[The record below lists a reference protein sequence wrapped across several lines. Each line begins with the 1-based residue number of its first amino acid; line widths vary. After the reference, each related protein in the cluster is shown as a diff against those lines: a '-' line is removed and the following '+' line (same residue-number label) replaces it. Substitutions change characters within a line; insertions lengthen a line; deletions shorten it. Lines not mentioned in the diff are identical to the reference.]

1 MNIINDEILKIK
13 IRLDELLSSIPNRF
27 NYDNQ
32 ISNVIKQTKVNNK
45 KLFLEVCY
53 MKCKNGFDHK
63 SEEIDE
69 QINIFLDIYE
79 TIEISLEEL
88 SFNYFNSSISDSK
101 IINDIIKDIDSF
113 EDVFNKLQ
121 DEFIKMNDQM
131 IGFENTFVKS
141 NELNTMN
148 FNNYVSKVEL
158 EQFKNDLKG
167 YLDSINEKIKNYDIK
182 KINFS

>member
-88 SFNYFNSSISDSK
+88 SFNYFNSSIADSK